1 MDTEFTLTQKRALAV
16 FTIIALLFGAY
27 FLSGFFILIVVAAVG
42 AYLFS
47 PLFERLQRR
56 VSTGLS
62 ATLTLLAAVL
72 IVIVPV
78 SLIVF
83 LATIQITQMVNAV
96 SGWLAATDL
105 STLGDRALRLINE
118 LFARV
123 PFLNI
128 TVTADSLRSAI
139 ATVSQRVGEWLLHV
153 LQGAVGGVIGGIT
166 SSIIF
171 LYVFISMLVNRGE
184 IRTLIRQLNPL
195 GDEITDL
202 YLAKTGAMVRGTV
215 KGQFVIALCQGIAGA
230 ISIYIAGFDD
240 GFFIFAILLTALSV
254 IPLGG
259 GIVTIPFG
267 IGMMFFGNIVG
278 GVFVVVWH
286 LLVVTNIDNVLR
298 PLLVPRAARLDPA
311 LMLLAVFAGIAM
323 FGFWGLIIGP
333 VLMIIIVT
341 TISVYLAV
349 YKGGELESAADAP
362 KPRKGKKRKWR
373 PRRRTPAP
381 PDADTTP
388 QDANSEPQ
396 DAVRKPPVAE

>member
-153 LQGAVGGVIGGIT
+153 LQGAVGGVIRRDHVVDHLPLRIH
-166 SSIIF
+166 F
-171 LYVFISMLVNRGE
+171 DAGE
-184 IRTLIRQLNPL
+184 P
-195 GDEITDL
+195 GKDPHTDSP
-202 YLAKTGAMVRGTV
+202 A
-215 KGQFVIALCQGIAGA
+215 QPAG
-230 ISIYIAGFDD
+230 
-240 GFFIFAILLTALSV
+240 
-254 IPLGG
+254 
-259 GIVTIPFG
+259 
-267 IGMMFFGNIVG
+267 
-278 GVFVVVWH
+278 
-286 LLVVTNIDNVLR
+286 R
-298 PLLVPRAARLDPA
+298 
-311 LMLLAVFAGIAM
+311 
-323 FGFWGLIIGP
+323 
-333 VLMIIIVT
+333 
-341 TISVYLAV
+341 
-349 YKGGELESAADAP
+349 
-362 KPRKGKKRKWR
+362 
-373 PRRRTPAP
+373 
-381 PDADTTP
+381 
-388 QDANSEPQ
+388 
-396 DAVRKPPVAE
+396 

>member
-1 MDTEFTLTQKRALAV
+1 M
-16 FTIIALLFGAY
+16 
-27 FLSGFFILIVVAAVG
+27 
-42 AYLFS
+42 
-47 PLFERLQRR
+47 
-56 VSTGLS
+56 
-62 ATLTLLAAVL
+62 
-72 IVIVPV
+72 PV

-139 ATVSQRVGEWLLHV
+139 ATVSQRVGEWLLLV

-230 ISIYIAGFDD
+230 ISIYIAGFHD

-267 IGMMFFGNIVG
+267 IGMMFFGNIIG

-298 PLLVPRAARLDPA
+298 PLLVPKAARLDPA

-349 YKGGELESAADAP
+349 YKGGELESAADEP
-362 KPRKGKKRKWR
+362 KAAKGEEAEMASAQPNTR
-373 PRRRTPAP
+373 PTGCGYHAAGR
-381 PDADTTP
+381 
-388 QDANSEPQ
+388 E
-396 DAVRKPPVAE
+396 

>member
-1 MDTEFTLTQKRALAV
+1 MCCK
-16 FTIIALLFGAY
+16 
-27 FLSGFFILIVVAAVG
+27 
-42 AYLFS
+42 
-47 PLFERLQRR
+47 
-56 VSTGLS
+56 
-62 ATLTLLAAVL
+62 
-72 IVIVPV
+72 
-78 SLIVF
+78 
-83 LATIQITQMVNAV
+83 
-96 SGWLAATDL
+96 
-105 STLGDRALRLINE
+105 
-118 LFARV
+118 ARC
-123 PFLNI
+123 
-128 TVTADSLRSAI
+128 
-139 ATVSQRVGEWLLHV
+139 
-153 LQGAVGGVIGGIT
+153 GGVFGGIT

-171 LYVFISMLVNRGE
+171 LYVFISMLVNRGK

-230 ISIYIAGFDD
+230 ISIYIAGFHD

-267 IGMMFFGNIVG
+267 IGMMFFGNIVRRGVRHGLAPIG
-278 GVFVVVWH
+278 GHQYRQCAAPV
-286 LLVVTNIDNVLR
+286 
-298 PLLVPRAARLDPA
+298 LVPREARLDPA

-362 KPRKGKKRKWR
+362 KARSGRSGNGVRAAEHRPHRMRI
-373 PRRRTPAP
+373 PRRRTRCGRG
-381 PDADTTP
+381 T
-388 QDANSEPQ
+388 
-396 DAVRKPPVAE
+396 R